1 MAIVF
6 LALGSNLGNRRQYLQ
21 HAIDLLEK
29 NEIHVRQQAEIIE
42 TDPEGG
48 PQQGPFLNTVVEV
61 ETDLPPEDLLEQ
73 ILKIE
78 NQLERKRSAKNAPRT
93 IDIDIL
99 LYNQI
104 AFRSPQ
110 LIIPHPRMLERNFV
124 MTPLKEIAPDR
135 VNTISHAN
143 H

>member
-1 MAIVF
+1 LAIVF
-6 LALGSNLGNRRQYLQ
+6 LALGSNLGNRRQYIQ

-29 NEIHVRQQAEIIE
+29 NKIHVRQQAAIIE
-42 TDPEGG
+42 TDPVGG

-78 NQLERKRSAKNAPRT
+78 NQLERKRSVKNAPRT

-99 LYNQI
+99 LYDQI

-124 MTPLKEIAPDR
+124 MTPLKEITPAR